1 MSLADDLCELRQRR
15 MQAFINL
22 QGAKET
28 LRRAQAA
35 CYIYLEAYPPKTFRL
50 QEAYRNADGTF
61 AVPHWDEVGN
71 YANHNLVDQEEVDD
85 HIVREGEWTEVFH
98 NQEDD
103 PRPGYR
109 RVIEVTW

>member
-1 MSLADDLCELRQRR
+1 MSLAADLCERR
-15 MQAFINL
+15 KQAFIDL

-28 LRRAQAA
+28 LCQAQAA
-35 CYIYLEAYPPKTFRL
+35 CYLYLDAHPPKTVRL

-61 AVPHWDEVGN
+61 AAPHWDEVAE
-71 YANHNLVDQEEVDD
+71 YKNHLLVDHEEVDD

-98 NQEDD
+98 NREDD